1 VTGSFVS
8 ATFGPGEPGETKL
21 TSTGLS
27 DLFVAKY
34 KADGALAWARRA
46 GGKDNVSGSGVAV
59 LSDGSAVVAGSFM
72 ISATFGPGE
81 PGETILT
88 SPGSYEIFV
97 AKYKPDGA
105 LAWARR
111 AGGTDADLG
120 WGVAVLSDG
129 SAVVTGSFS
138 GIATFGPGEPGET
151 KLTPPGMFV
160 AKFAP

>member
-1 VTGSFVS
+1 MESDEGLGVAALSDGSAVVTGRFRDS
-8 ATFGPGEPGETKL
+8 ATFGPGEPGQTN
-21 TSTGLS
+21 
-27 DLFVAKY
+27 
-34 KADGALAWARRA
+34 LASA
-46 GGKDNVSGSGVAV
+46 GGN
-59 LSDGSAVVAGSFM
+59 
-72 ISATFGPGE
+72 
-81 PGETILT
+81 
-88 SPGSYEIFV
+88 EIFV